1 MTQKKITIIETENGS
16 HYVEQEGSMPLTN
29 LPSDLEE
36 TLSIIK
42 PTTDGEIELPDGSVI
57 TGTMNDFIIPE
68 VTVEEPAAIT
78 EEPSA

>member
-1 MTQKKITIIETENGS
+1 
-16 HYVEQEGSMPLTN
+16 
-29 LPSDLEE
+29 LEE